1 MDIEFKGNVVLKG
14 KIVCDTGLYIGES
27 NDSLEIGGIDRMVM
41 RDKRTDLPYIP
52 GSSLKGKLRSL
63 LELFDRDSLNNI
75 RKKMNENK
83 EDVGPCNCG
92 KCLPCKIFGF
102 SNDNIDGYEGP
113 TRIIVRDAFPDNE
126 TITQFW
132 DNNNDL
138 NRGTELKVENTIDR
152 VKGSAFNPRP
162 SERVPKSSKFDFE
175 MVFSIYC
182 DEDKDN
188 FKEIFTAM
196 KLLEENYLG
205 GSGSRG
211 YGQIHF
217 DNLEYHFKSRD
228 FYISNDMEIKSCEIG
243 LLSEFNVNEFNL

>member
-1 MDIEFKGNVVLKG
+1 MEIEFKGNIILKG

-41 RDKRTDLPYIP
+41 RDKKTDLPYIP

-63 LELFDRDSLNNI
+63 FELFNKDSLNNI
-75 RKKMNENK
+75 RSEMIDKK
-83 EDVGPCNCG
+83 DVGPCNCG

-102 SNDNIDGYEGP
+102 SNDNGIYEGP

-126 TITQFW
+126 TKEEFW
-132 DNNNDL
+132 NVNNDI
-138 NRGTELKVENTIDR
+138 NRGTELKVENTINR

-162 SERVPKSSKFDFE
+162 SERIPKSSKFNFE
-175 MVFSIYC
+175 IVFGIYC
-182 DEDKDN
+182 DEDKEN

-211 YGQIHF
+211 YGQVHF
-217 DNLEYHFKSRD
+217 DNLTCCFKSREC
-228 FYISNDMEIKSCEIG
+228 YISNNAEISHYDIG
-243 LLSEFNVNEFNL
+243 LLSEFDIQEFNL